1 MRSDSKIVSASRR
14 RFLATGPAATAG
26 LVVGFYAPKSEG
38 FFATMLR
45 ESRDDVFSPN
55 AFLRVAPDNTVTVV
69 SKHAEGGQGVY
80 TGLATIIAEELDA
93 DWSQVRV
100 EAAPADRDLYKN
112 LQFGS
117 QGTGGSNSIAN
128 SYEQYRR
135 AGATARAMLVAAA
148 ADRWSVPSGEITV
161 EKGLVR
167 HAASRRQASFGKLA
181 QAAASVPAPRQV
193 TLKDPKNFKLIGA
206 EHLPRLDS
214 RAKTTGKAVF
224 AIDYSLPDM
233 AIALVAR
240 PPFFGAT
247 VKTFDASK
255 TKAVPGV
262 LDAVQIS
269 TGVAVVAT
277 SFPGAQRGRD
287 ALRIEWDE
295 SKAEHR
301 GTPELLAEYRRLLQ
315 QPGSVARR
323 DGDCA
328 QALARAT
335 RTVSATF
342 EFPYLAHAT
351 MEPLSAAVRLSAN
364 QCDVW
369 TADWDVSGVQ
379 DDAARITGLTTQQ
392 VHIHTLYGGGSF
404 GRRGSGA
411 SEVVEVAKAVGG
423 RFPVKLF
430 WTREDDM
437 RGDAYRPM
445 YLHKLDAGL
454 DEQGNLIAWQHRVV
468 GQSVLGSDPNWII
481 NGIDITSVA
490 GASNIPYDIP
500 NILVD
505 LHSPVLRVPINK
517 WRSVG
522 NSHNAFAVETFLD
535 DVAHVAGRDPY
546 QFRRAL
552 LMKDPRD
559 KPMLLVAPDRMKPS
573 LFAKFPRDR
582 RVLELVG
589 EKSGWGTSLPP
600 RKGRGLAVHYS
611 FRSSVAQ
618 VAEVTVGSD
627 GGLKVDRVVCAVD
640 CGVAI
645 NPDVIRAQ
653 MEGGVAFGLS
663 AILYGAITLKNGKV
677 EQSNFDDYQV
687 LRMNEMPKVE
697 VHIVGSD
704 EPPTGIG
711 ESVVPPIGPA
721 LSNAIFA
728 VTGKRVR
735 TLPLYPNIQAGEV
748 Q

>member
-1 MRSDSKIVSASRR
+1 MRAH
-14 RFLATGPAATAG
+14 
-26 LVVGFYAPKSEG
+26 
-38 FFATMLR
+38 
-45 ESRDDVFSPN
+45 SRDRVLAPN
-55 AFLRVAPDNTVTVV
+55 AFLRVGPDNTVTVI
-69 SKHAEGGQGVY
+69 SKHSEGGQGIY

-100 EAAPADRDLYKN
+100 ESAPADRDLYKN
-112 LQFGS
+112 LQFGA
-117 QGTGGSNSIAN
+117 QTTGGSNSIAN

-148 ADRWSVPSGEITV
+148 ADRWRVASGEITV
-161 EKGLVR
+161 EQGIVR
-167 HAASRRQASFGKLA
+167 HVASRRQASFGELA
-181 QAAASVPAPRQV
+181 QAAASVPIPAQV
-193 TLKDPKNFKLIGA
+193 ALKDPKHFTLIGA

-214 RAKTTGKAVF
+214 RAKTTGTAVF
-224 AIDYSLPDM
+224 AIDFSLPNM
-233 AIALVAR
+233 ATAVVAR
-240 PPFFGAT
+240 PPLFGAT
-247 VKTFDASK
+247 VKTFDAAKAK
-255 TKAVPGV
+255 TVPGV
-262 LDAVQIS
+262 LEVVQIS
-269 TGVAVVAT
+269 TGVAVIAK
-277 SFPGAQRGRD
+277 SFPAAKQGRD
-287 ALRIEWDE
+287 ALCIEWDE

-301 GTPELLAEYRRLLQ
+301 GTSEFRAEYRSLLE
-315 QPGSVARR
+315 QPGAVARR

-328 QALARAT
+328 QAFARAT
-335 RTVSATF
+335 RTMTATF

-351 MEPLSAAVRLSAN
+351 MEPLSAVVRLSAN
-364 QCDVW
+364 QCEIW
-369 TADWDVSGVQ
+369 TGDWDVSGVQ
-379 DDAARITGLTTQQ
+379 DDAAKITGLTAQQ
-392 VHIHTLYGGGSF
+392 VHVHTVYAGGSF

-411 SEVVEVAKAVGG
+411 SEVVEVAKAIGG
-423 RFPVKLF
+423 RYPVKLF
-430 WTREDDM
+430 WTREDET

-468 GQSVLGSDPNWII
+468 GQSVLGNDPDFVV
-481 NGIDITSVA
+481 NGIDVTSVA
-490 GASNIPYDIP
+490 GGSNIPYDIP

-505 LHSPVLRVPINK
+505 LHSPVLGVPVEK

-522 NSHNAFAVETFLD
+522 NSHNAFVVETFLD
-535 DVAHVAGRDPY
+535 DVAHAANRDPY

-559 KPMLLVAPDRMKPS
+559 KPMQIVAPDFMKPG

-582 RVLELVG
+582 RVLELAA
-589 EKSGWGTSLPP
+589 EKSNWGTPLPP
-600 RKGRGLAVHYS
+600 GKGRGLAVHYS

-627 GGLKVDRVVCAVD
+627 GGVKVDRVVCAVD

-677 EQSNFDDYQV
+677 EQSNFDEYRV
-687 LRMNEMPKVE
+687 LRIDEMPAIE
-697 VHIVGSD
+697 VHIVPST
-704 EPPTGIG
+704 EAPTGVG

-721 LSNAIFA
+721 VSNAIFA
-728 VTGKRVR
+728 ATGKRVR
-735 TLPLYPNIQAGEV
+735 TLPLYPNT
-748 Q
+748 

>member
-1 MRSDSKIVSASRR
+1 MRSNSKIASVSRR
-14 RFLATGPAATAG
+14 RFLATGASATTG
-26 LVVGFYAPKSEG
+26 LVVGFYAPKSNG
-38 FFATMLR
+38 FFATMLAKNR
-45 ESRDDVFSPN
+45 EDVFSPN
-55 AFLRVAPDNTVTVV
+55 AFLQVAPDNTVTIV
-69 SKHAEGGQGVY
+69 SKHQEAGQGIY

-93 DWSQVRV
+93 DWFQVRV
-100 EAAPADRDLYKN
+100 KPAPADRDLYKN

-148 ADRWSVPSGEITV
+148 AERWRVPSVEITV
-161 EKGLVR
+161 EKGLVK
-167 HAASRRQASFGKLA
+167 HAASGRQASFGKLA
-181 QAAASVPAPRQV
+181 EAAASLPIPAQV
-193 TLKDPKNFKLIGA
+193 RLKDPKNFKLIGA

-224 AIDYSLPDM
+224 AIDVSLPNM

-240 PPFFGAT
+240 PALFGAT

-255 TKAVPGV
+255 TKGVPGV
-262 LDAVQIS
+262 LEVVQVS
-269 TGVAVVAT
+269 TGVAVIAK
-277 SFPGAQRGRD
+277 SFPAAKQGRD

-295 SKAEHR
+295 SKAERR
-301 GTPELLAEYRRLLQ
+301 GTPEFLGEYRGLLE

-323 DGDCA
+323 DGDCGR
-328 QALARAT
+328 ALARAA
-335 RTVSATF
+335 RTLTATF

-351 MEPLSAAVRLSAN
+351 MEPLSAVVRLLAN
-364 QCDVW
+364 QCDIW
-369 TADWDVSGVQ
+369 TGDWDVSGVQ
-379 DDAARITGLTTQQ
+379 DDAAKITGLTTQQ

-411 SEVVEVAKAVGG
+411 SEVVEVAKAIGG

-430 WTREDDM
+430 WTREDDI
-437 RGDAYRPM
+437 RGDSYRPM

-454 DEQGNLIAWQHRVV
+454 DERGNLVAWQHRVV
-468 GQSVLGSDPNWII
+468 GQSVLGSDPDFVI
-481 NGIDITSVA
+481 NGIDVTSVA

-505 LHSPVLRVPINK
+505 LHSPVLGVPIEK

-535 DVAHVAGRDPY
+535 DVAHAAGRDPY

-559 KPMLLVAPDRMKPS
+559 KPMQIVAPDFMKPG

-582 RVLELVG
+582 RVLELVA
-589 EKSGWGTSLPP
+589 EKSGWGTPVP
-600 RKGRGLAVHYS
+600 HGKGRGLAVHYS
-611 FRSSVAQ
+611 FRTSVAQ

-627 GGLKVDRVVCAVD
+627 DRIKVDRVVCAVD

-645 NPDVIRAQ
+645 NPDVLRAQ

-677 EQSNFDDYQV
+677 EQSNFDDYPV
-687 LRMNEMPKVE
+687 LRMDEMPKVE
-697 VHIVGSD
+697 VHIVRST
-704 EPPTGIG
+704 EAPTGIG

-721 LSNAIFA
+721 VSNAIFA
-728 VTGKRVR
+728 ATGKRVR
-735 TLPLYPNIQAGEV
+735 TLPLYPRT
-748 Q
+748 